1 LWPGSLT
8 LSGNKTVGEAV
19 STEADGVAGGLGDF
33 STVTVGVDVCGANDA
48 VMLEGGCCFF
58 LIDSL

>member
-1 LWPGSLT
+1 M
-8 LSGNKTVGEAV
+8 GEAV

-33 STVTVGVDVCGANDA
+33 STVTVGVDVCDNDA
-48 VMLEGGCCFF
+48 GMLEGGCCFF